1 MKKIKTIKWK
11 ARKGYKYLEDIE
23 PGTLVKAGLQE
34 AVYLS
39 SSSGSS
45 SVIVLEYKGKKED
58 APFYLGKRSWANKTE
73 VKEIKWEK

>member
-39 SSSGSS
+39 
-45 SVIVLEYKGKKED
+45 
-58 APFYLGKRSWANKTE
+58 
-73 VKEIKWEK
+73 